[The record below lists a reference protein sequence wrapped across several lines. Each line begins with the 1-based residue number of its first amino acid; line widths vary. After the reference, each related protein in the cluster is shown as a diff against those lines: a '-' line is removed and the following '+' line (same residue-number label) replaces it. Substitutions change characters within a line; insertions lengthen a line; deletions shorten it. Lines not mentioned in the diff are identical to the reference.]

1 MKYLKKI
8 FEAKSQ
14 KNSKELESIL
24 DTFIGLEDVYG
35 EPEVES
41 LEGEEKGGYLLSWTI
56 GPANILDELSRNMN
70 TDDHEPNFMDVNN
83 YVKVYTEIFEI
94 YEKFM
99 KIKDDLLSA
108 KGRLSPKFQM
118 AATTTYDEDWEL
130 LLLQIKVIPNF
141 ETTELVDK
149 IEGKKIY
156 LNKIQFENL
165 LNSLSIQ
172 KKRMKIYRFD
182 KSWESYGKYYDRLY
196 IRIGPDEDV
205 PRQDVSNRRLYKD
218 IYQQAAR
225 ELMNEIREKNIDLI
239 NEFEVDVDWHLIDF
253 ISKKKFEIV
262 FSKKK

>member
-14 KNSKELESIL
+14 KNSKELDSIL

-108 KGRLSPKFQM
+108 EGRLSPKFQM

-130 LLLQIKVIPNF
+130 LLLQIKVIPTF
-141 ETTELVDK
+141 ETSKLVDK
-149 IEGKKIY
+149 IEGQKIY

-172 KKRMKIYRFD
+172 KKRMKIYT
-182 KSWESYGKYYDRLY
+182 YGSKNWKDNSGTYYDRLY

-205 PRQDVSNRRLYKD
+205 PRQDDSTRRLYKD

-239 NEFEVDVDWHLIDF
+239 DEFEVSVDWHLIDF

-262 FSKKK
+262 LK

>member
-14 KNSKELESIL
+14 KNSKELDSIL

-56 GPANILDELSRNMN
+56 GPAKILDDLSSNMKKAL
-70 TDDHEPNFMDVNN
+70 HVPKFMDVNN
-83 YVKVYTEIFEI
+83 YVEEYTKIFEI

-118 AATTTYDEDWEL
+118 AATTTYDEDWQL
-130 LLLQIKVIPNF
+130 LLLQIKLIPKI
-141 ETTELVDK
+141 EKTELVNK
-149 IEGKKIY
+149 IKGKKIY

-172 KKRMKIYRFD
+172 KKRMKIYEFD
-182 KSWESYGKYYDRLY
+182 KSWESYGKYYSRLY
-196 IRIGPDEDV
+196 IRMGPDKDV
-205 PRQDVSNRRLYKD
+205 PPRSEMLDFQN
-218 IYQQAAR
+218 IYEEAAG

-239 NEFEVDVDWHLIDF
+239 DEWRVSVDWHF
-253 ISKKKFEIV
+253 IEFTSKKKFEIV
-262 FSKKK
+262 F